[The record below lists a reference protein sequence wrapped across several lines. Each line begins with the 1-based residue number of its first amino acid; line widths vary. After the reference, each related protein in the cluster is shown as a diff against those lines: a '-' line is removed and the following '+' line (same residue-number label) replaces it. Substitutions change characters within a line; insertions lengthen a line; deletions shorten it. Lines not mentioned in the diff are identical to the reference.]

1 MIKDEGIIT
10 HWVKLNFPHH
20 PQSLMDLLV
29 DRICDAEL
37 DYKAERRGN
46 IFAME
51 FRSDIFIITEMFGF
65 QILDSIPRPY
75 HNLTNT
81 KY

>member
-37 DYKAERRGN
+37 DYKAEEISLQWN
-46 IFAME
+46 
-51 FRSDIFIITEMFGF
+51 
-65 QILDSIPRPY
+65 LDPISSS
-75 HNLTNT
+75 
-81 KY
+81 